1 MKCNPRPQV
10 KWEYYGRYYYKGPGR
25 GRGLSRGGSELGGM
39 KPGPTTLLGASIV
52 SGYGSI
58 ISCCCCCLSVCW
70 MDEWDIN
77 I

>member
-39 KPGPTTLLGASIV
+39 KPGPTTLLGASILLV
-52 SGYGSI
+52 D
-58 ISCCCCCLSVCW
+58 
-70 MDEWDIN
+70 MDL
-77 I
+77 